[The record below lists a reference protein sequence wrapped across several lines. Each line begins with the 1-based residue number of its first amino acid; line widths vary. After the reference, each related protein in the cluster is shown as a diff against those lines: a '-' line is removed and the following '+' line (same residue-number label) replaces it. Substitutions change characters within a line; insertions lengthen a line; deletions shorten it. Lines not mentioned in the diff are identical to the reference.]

1 MKNMK
6 NIPLATVLQRFST
19 IDVVKLSCL
28 VQFNHVSSG
37 VHFSGA
43 APIFFRAKS
52 IQPPLKMARMPMML
66 QLENGS
72 KFLIKN

>member
-43 APIFFRAKS
+43 APIFLGKIDPAPSK
-52 IQPPLKMARMPMML
+52 
-66 QLENGS
+66 NGS
-72 KFLIKN
+72 YAYDATAGKWIKIPH